1 MIDADARPL
10 GAVCLAVVDHAELQP
25 QRRHLQADAVVDD
38 RREVLGP
45 AEDIDDVDVLAGC
58 QRRIRRVER
67 VGGLDALPGAEP
79 RVDRNDAVAMAL
91 HRAGDAVTRSRG
103 ICRQAHAP
111 QSCVRIAAGRRW
123 PRTAGSQSS
132 IEPLHSV
139 APNSGILTTMPRVVL
154 VPTGEQFTAEPGEA
168 VLTAALRAGL
178 NLPHSCKG
186 GHCGSCRARLLAGDV
201 DYPWPRPAGISDE
214 EIRDGFALLCQARAR
229 SDLRVEA
236 RAVRPAPDVEIR
248 SLPCR
253 AERLVRLTDDVMAVW
268 LRLPAVETLPF
279 RPGQYIDVM
288 LPAGRRRSFSLANA
302 PSDGALL
309 ELHVRRASQRGL
321 HGAGVRR
328 AANPAR
334 CCASRDRSGSSGCA
348 SSRRDRS

>member
-1 MIDADARPL
+1 
-10 GAVCLAVVDHAELQP
+10 
-25 QRRHLQADAVVDD
+25 
-38 RREVLGP
+38 
-45 AEDIDDVDVLAGC
+45 
-58 QRRIRRVER
+58 
-67 VGGLDALPGAEP
+67 
-79 RVDRNDAVAMAL
+79 
-91 HRAGDAVTRSRG
+91 
-103 ICRQAHAP
+103 
-111 QSCVRIAAGRRW
+111 
-123 PRTAGSQSS
+123 
-132 IEPLHSV
+132 
-139 APNSGILTTMPRVVL
+139 MPRVVL

-186 GHCGSCRARLLAGDV
+186 GHCSSCRARLLAGDV

-214 EIRDGFALLCQARAR
+214 EIRVGFALLCQARAR
-229 SDLRVEA
+229 SNLRVEA

-302 PSDGALL
+302 PSDGVLL
-309 ELHVRRASQRGL
+309 ELHVRRASSEGFTAQVFDAL
-321 HGAGVRR
+321 EPGALLRIEGPLGQFWLRLESPRPVLMIGGGTGYAPLRAMLRQLVASGDRRPVTLYWGVRSAADLYEHAWLRQLEAERPFRYVPVLSQATATDDRTLRRGWVHEAVLADVPALAGCDVYAAGPPAMIEAIR
-328 AANPAR
+328 ASFVAHGLPREQLWFDSFDYAPDTL
-334 CCASRDRSGSSGCA
+334 ASMQV
-348 SSRRDRS
+348 